1 MATMT
6 GAQAV
11 VRGLAR
17 AGVEVVFGLPGVQIM
32 PLYDAF
38 WGQTDIRLLTVRHE
52 QTTVYMADGY
62 ARVAG
67 KPGVAL
73 VVPGPGVQNAS
84 AALGTAYA
92 CSSPVMLVAGQV
104 ESAMLGQ
111 DRGALHEINDQL
123 DIVRPITKWCRRVL
137 AAGDIPAAIHE
148 GLRHAGSGR
157 PRPTVVEI
165 PPDVLAA
172 EADMVLPAPEAPSL
186 AAPDAESIGRAARLL
201 GEATRPLI
209 WAGGGVVLADAAA
222 ELTAVAQE
230 LNIRRRPG
238 GGHPAD
244 GADVRAHRA
253 TASPAADPPRRRR
266 HRHRQELP
274 GRGGGRG
281 PRAAGP
287 PHAARCR
294 AQRPARAGAL
304 VA

>member
-11 VRGLAR
+11 VRELAR
-17 AGVEVVFGLPGVQIM
+17 SGVEVVFGLPGVQIM

-38 WGQTDIRLLTVRHE
+38 WGQTDIRLITVRHE

-92 CSSPVMLVAGQV
+92 CSSPVLLVAGQV

-123 DIVRPITKWCRRVL
+123 EIVRPITKWSRRVL
-137 AAGDIPAAIHE
+137 AVADIPVAIHDALE
-148 GLRHAGSGR
+148 HAQRGR

-172 EADMVLPAPEAPSL
+172 EAEITLAAPEAPAP
-186 AAPDAESIGRAARLL
+186 AAPDFESVRRAAQLL
-201 GEATRPLI
+201 AEARAPLI
-209 WAGGGVVLADAAA
+209 WAGGGVILGDASE
-222 ELTAVAQE
+222 ELTA
-230 LNIRRRPG
+230 L
-238 GGHPAD
+238 
-244 GADVRAHRA
+244 
-253 TASPAADPPRRRR
+253 
-266 HRHRQELP
+266 
-274 GRGGGRG
+274 
-281 PRAAGP
+281 
-287 PHAARCR
+287 
-294 AQRPARAGAL
+294 AQRRLRG
-304 VA
+304 